1 MWRTMKGRGR
11 MTRRCL
17 GTVATMAALSL
28 AASAPAAAQ
37 PIEIG
42 HIPECL
48 QLVPAAISLQGDP
61 TTLDVRVLLDGVALS
76 RGQQVLE
83 TARKAYAPL
92 GITLSPSYQSVSF
105 TGSDAEALI
114 AQAKALFGGQRP
126 AGTDVVYTLTSKDIA
141 ADGMP
146 AVAGL
151 ADCIGGVAFPS
162 HAFAVGENFKD
173 DQGQLLVPLAG
184 NLSAKVM
191 AHEIGHLMGGHHHYA
206 NCVEGLLSEPEET
219 SPCTLMFNDVGL
231 TSFNFSTV
239 NSLIVRGHSEAYA
252 GP

>member
-1 MWRTMKGRGR
+1 MRGSLGAVAA
-11 MTRRCL
+11 TVVLCL
-17 GTVATMAALSL
+17 AT
-28 AASAPAAAQ
+28 SAPAAAE

-48 QLVPAAISLQGDP
+48 QLVPAAISLQGNP
-61 TTLDVRVLLDGVALS
+61 TALDVRVLLDGVGTT

-83 TARKAYAPL
+83 AARQSYAPL
-92 GITLSPSYQSVSF
+92 GIALRPTFQTVTF
-105 TGSDAEALI
+105 GGNDASSLI
-114 AQAKALFGGQRP
+114 AQSKALFGGQRP
-126 AGTDVVYTLTSKDIA
+126 AGTDVVYTLTSKNL
-141 ADGMP
+141 ADGGNA

-162 HAFAVGENFKD
+162 RAFAVGENFTQ
-173 DQGQLLVPLAG
+173 DQGRLLGLVPLAG

-206 NCVEGLLSEPEET
+206 NCVEGLLTEPSET
-219 SPCTLMFNDVGL
+219 SPCTLMFNDIGL
-231 TSFNFSTV
+231 TSFNFSAV
-239 NSLIVRGHSEAYA
+239 NSLVVRGHSEVYA